1 MRRLGFGA
9 NIGVAPEPQW
19 RAEQFE
25 LFSVVFEFV
34 LPPKICGQPS
44 SLIRMISAIK
54 CVGVEKHVDFSF
66 APRRVFVVLPD
77 ETKFESIR

>member
-1 MRRLGFGA
+1 MGFGA
-9 NIGVAPEPQW
+9 NIGIAPEPQW
-19 RAEQFE
+19 RVEQFE
-25 LFSVVFEFV
+25 LFSVVFEFD
-34 LPPKICGQPS
+34 LPPKISGQPS